1 MHLQFRTNGRG
12 VHYPYENQAKQPQRT
27 DFCSALPVRHP
38 PTAPQRLAW
47 PYTVSY
53 RLDQSSVETE
63 LVSAVWAFFV
73 HSTLMSSRAC

>member
-1 MHLQFRTNGRG
+1 MHLQFRTDCRG

-27 DFCSALPVRHP
+27 DFCSALPVRNP
-38 PTAPQRLAW
+38 PTAPQRLAL
-47 PYTVSY
+47 PY